1 MGRIAPHPGR
11 VLAGAA
17 VAALGCAAEPAVA
30 LAQFTGGGTTQP
42 ATGLDGARI
51 GDLGSA
57 LRTYLPS
64 SAAGTVAPRTI
75 GPNWQVSPSI
85 GVDVG
90 FTDNAL
96 RVNSPRRADVFTL
109 LTPSIQVSADTARIQ
124 ANASYTPAISIYASN
139 SGQSRVDQFG
149 QAGAL
154 VALVP
159 EAVFLDLRGSVSESS
174 LFGGFGA
181 ADGRGNNNNNQVTT
195 VTLSATPYVQHRFGG
210 YGTGMASYSIAQT
223 FQNQPTGTLVNQG
236 FVNQGF
242 VNNGVAAG
250 PAFFGSSGN
259 LTTQRERASF
269 ATGENLGRINNLSI
283 ISATQYDGSGS
294 YSGAYRNE
302 VSTTTGYA
310 ITRNVTALGTIG
322 YQDLHYAGL
331 PPYNVNQG
339 LWSVGG
345 RYAPNPNLS
354 LTLTYGRRDGIQDFA
369 ANGFWSPTART
380 AIYAN
385 YSTGLTSS
393 AEEYQNV
400 LETTSVGP
408 SGLLTDRV
416 TGAPVASGGSS
427 FYGNQNGIFQLRRV
441 SVTGLLSYTRDS
453 FTATISNERR
463 TSVTNTATNT
473 GAGVVPPG
481 TTTTGT
487 FGTVSWGHQF
497 SDRLSG
503 NLTASYGVNDNG
515 AAFGQA
521 AGSQTS
527 FTGTAGL
534 GYIFTE
540 TLTGR
545 VQYTHTESSGVG
557 VNGFGLNGF
566 NTFNSGSQSGSY
578 VENALLAGLRK
589 SF

>member
-1 MGRIAPHPGR
+1 M
-11 VLAGAA
+11 
-17 VAALGCAAEPAVA
+17 AALGCAAEPVVA
-30 LAQFTGGGTTQP
+30 LAQLTGGGTTQP
-42 ATGLDGARI
+42 ATGLDTARI

-57 LRTYLPS
+57 LQTYLPS
-64 SAAGTVAPRTI
+64 GTAGTVAPRTI
-75 GPNWQVSPSI
+75 GPNWQVSPSL
-85 GVDVG
+85 GVDLG
-90 FTDNAL
+90 LTDNAL
-96 RVNSPRRADVFTL
+96 RVNSSRRADVFTL
-109 LTPSIQVSADTARIQ
+109 LTPSIQASADTARIQ

-139 SGQSRVDQFG
+139 SSRSRVDQFG

-174 LFGGFGA
+174 LFGGFGT
-181 ADGRGNNNNNQVTT
+181 ADGRGYNNNNQVTT
-195 VTLSATPYVQHRFGG
+195 VAISATPYVQHRFGG
-210 YGTGMASYSIAQT
+210 YGTGIASYSIAQT
-223 FQNQPTGTLVNQG
+223 FQNQPTGTL
-236 FVNQGF
+236 VNQGF

-269 ATGENLGRINNLSI
+269 TTGENLGRINNLSI

-310 ITRNVTALGTIG
+310 LTRNVTALGTIG
-322 YQDLHYAGL
+322 YQDLHYAGF

-380 AIYAN
+380 AIYVN

-441 SVTGLLSYTRDS
+441 SATGLLSYSRDS

-463 TSVTNTATNT
+463 TTVTNTATNT
-473 GAGVVPPG
+473 GAGIVPPG

-503 NLTASYGVNDNG
+503 NLTASYGVNNNG
-515 AAFGQA
+515 AVFGQA

-545 VQYTHTESSGVG
+545 VQYTHTESSGLG

>member
-1 MGRIAPHPGR
+1 MDRNAPYPGR

-17 VAALGCAAEPAVA
+17 IAALGCAAGPATA
-30 LAQFTGGGTTQP
+30 LAQLIGGGSTQP
-42 ATGLDGARI
+42 ATGFDAPRV

-57 LRTYLPS
+57 LQTYLPGGP
-64 SAAGTVAPRTI
+64 AGTVAPRTI
-75 GPNWQVSPSI
+75 GPNWQISPSI

-90 FTDNAL
+90 LTDNAL

-109 LTPSIQVSADTARIQ
+109 ITPNIQASADTARVQ
-124 ANASYTPAISIYASN
+124 ANASYTPSISIYAIN
-139 SGQSRVDQFG
+139 SSQSVVAQSG

-159 EAVFLDLRGSVSESS
+159 EAVFLDLRGSISESS
-174 LFGGFGA
+174 LFGGFGS
-181 ADGRGNNNNNQVTT
+181 ADGRGYNNNNQVTT
-195 VTLSATPYVQHRFGG
+195 YAFSLTPYVQHRFGG
-210 YGTGMASYSIAQT
+210 YGTAIASYSLAQT
-223 FQNQPTGTLVNQG
+223 LQNQPTGSLI
-236 FVNQGF
+236 NQGF
-242 VNNGVAAG
+242 VNNGVAVG

-269 ATGENLGRINNLSI
+269 TTGENLGRINNLSI

-294 YSGAYRNE
+294 YSGAYRDE

-310 ITRNVTALGTIG
+310 VTRNVTALGTIG
-322 YQDLHYAGL
+322 YQDLHYAGV

-369 ANGFWSPTART
+369 GNGFWSPTART

-416 TGAPVASGGSS
+416 TGAPVSSGEGS
-427 FYGNQNGIFQLRRV
+427 FFGNQNGIYQLRRV
-441 SVTGLLSYTRDS
+441 SVTGLLNYTRDS
-453 FTATISNERR
+453 FSASISNERR
-463 TSVTNTATNT
+463 TAVTNTVTNT
-473 GAGVVPPG
+473 GVGVVPPG

-487 FGTVSWGHQF
+487 FGTVGWGHQF
-497 SDRLSG
+497 SERLSG

-515 AAFGQA
+515 TAFGVA

-527 FTGTAGL
+527 FTGTVGL
-534 GYIFTE
+534 AYIFTE

-545 VQYTHTESSGVG
+545 VQYTHTDSSGIG
-557 VNGFGLNGF
+557 VNGLGLNGL
-566 NTFNSGSQSGSY
+566 NTLNSNSQSGSY

>member
-1 MGRIAPHPGR
+1 M
-11 VLAGAA
+11 
-17 VAALGCAAEPAVA
+17 AALGCAAGPTTA
-30 LAQFTGGGTTQP
+30 LAQLTGGGTTQP
-42 ATGLDGARI
+42 ATGLDTARV

-57 LRTYLPS
+57 LQTYLPNGT
-64 SAAGTVAPRTI
+64 AGTVAPRTI

-90 FTDNAL
+90 LTDNAL
-96 RVNSPRRADVFTL
+96 RVNSPRRADVFAL
-109 LTPSIQVSADTARIQ
+109 VTPAIQASADTARVQ
-124 ANASYTPAISIYASN
+124 ANASYTPSISIYAVN
-139 SGQSRVDQFG
+139 TNQSQVSQFG

-174 LFGGFGA
+174 LFGGFGT
-181 ADGRGNNNNNQVTT
+181 ADGRGYNNNNQVTT
-195 VTLSATPYVQHRFGG
+195 YAFSLTPYVQHRFGG
-210 YGTGMASYSIAQT
+210 YGTAIASYSLAQT
-223 FQNQPTGTLVNQG
+223 LQNQPTGSLVNQG
-236 FVNQGF
+236 FVNN
-242 VNNGVAAG
+242 NNGVGVG

-269 ATGENLGRINNLSI
+269 TTGENLGRINNLSI

-302 VSTTTGYA
+302 TSTTTGYA

-369 ANGFWSPTART
+369 GNGSWFPTART

-393 AEEYQNV
+393 AEESQNV

-416 TGAPVASGGSS
+416 TGAPVASGEGS
-427 FYGNQNGIFQLRRV
+427 FFGNQNGVFQLRRV
-441 SVTGLLSYTRDS
+441 SVSGLLSYTRDS
-453 FTATISNERR
+453 FSASISNERR
-463 TSVTNTATNT
+463 TSVTNTVTNT

-487 FGTVSWGHQF
+487 FGTISWGHQF
-497 SDRLSG
+497 SDRLNG
-503 NLTASYGVNDNG
+503 NMTATYGVNDNG
-515 AAFGQA
+515 AAFGVA

-534 GYIFTE
+534 AYIFTE

-557 VNGFGLNGF
+557 VNGLGPNGF
-566 NTFNSGSQSGSY
+566 NTFSNLQSGSY